1 MIRWLP
7 ICLLALVFMTGCS
20 ANDDGP
26 ALPELAGQYR
36 VIASFT
42 DSPERAERL
51 ANAFKSAPGFDERD
65 VAWFVVAPNG
75 ISSNLS
81 EVPPRERL
89 EQIHTVN
96 GFQTVLIGK
105 DGTLKASQLGGL
117 DIQALI
123 EGIDQMPMRQ
133 REMGQ

>member
-1 MIRWLP
+1 MLRWFFTGF
-7 ICLLALVFMTGCS
+7 LALVLMSGCS
-20 ANDDGP
+20 ADDGP

-42 DSPERAERL
+42 DSAERAESL

-65 VAWFVVAPNG
+65 IAWFVVSPDG
-75 ISSNLS
+75 IRSNLS
-81 EVPPRERL
+81 DVPPRERL
-89 EQIHTVN
+89 EQIHTVE

-117 DIQALI
+117 DIQALL
-123 EGIDQMPMRQ
+123 EAIDAMPMRQ
-133 REMGQ
+133 AEMNR